1 MDLPRL
7 LIRITGCCAS
17 SCALMVVMKPTS
29 AVLILLILL
38 SGCRAPAADPEPQEA
53 APSSIS
59 TEAAPLA
66 DPPQQTP
73 ETIRETKTLTG
84 EFVGFEA
91 GDYLHAVIRQP
102 DGESASFFLER
113 GMEIFLVDHKNQ
125 PLELTYQ
132 VVDTDIPEAGGI
144 TTIERLS
151 AIRAGDQTFADWW
164 KTAEPSFGKLLDEYQ
179 PRIDEATLDLEE
191 VPAKDSGEGQP
202 P

>member
-1 MDLPRL
+1 
-7 LIRITGCCAS
+7 
-17 SCALMVVMKPTS
+17 MKPTS
-29 AVLILLILL
+29 AVLILLSLL
-38 SGCRAPAADPEPQEA
+38 SGYRAPAADPEPQEA
-53 APSSIS
+53 TSSSIS

-66 DPPQQTP
+66 DSTQQTP

-113 GMEIFLVDHKNQ
+113 GMEIFLVDHKDQ
-125 PLELTYQ
+125 PLQLTYQ
-132 VVDTDIPEAGGI
+132 VVEADIPEAGGI